1 MLYLYIIFAISYL
14 ERKNYTISF
23 QKLCL
28 SDPNRLHRR
37 EEPRQSDSQEVSTPT
52 DLSLDKRQ
60 YRRDFSPGKDSQS
73 TPTDLSLDKRQYR
86 RDFSPGTD
94 SQEVSTPLRSQPRQ
108 EAIQERL
115 LPR

>member
-1 MLYLYIIFAISYL
+1 MLYLYFIFAVSCL

-28 SDPNRLHRR
+28 SDPSRLHRR

-60 YRRDFSPGKDSQS
+60 YRRDFSPGKDNLELS
-73 TPTDLSLDKRQYR
+73 TPQIS
-86 RDFSPGTD
+86 
-94 SQEVSTPLRSQPRQ
+94 
-108 EAIQERL
+108 A
-115 LPR
+115 